1 MGEVVEWD
9 PGLPLV
15 HYPAPVPEL
24 FSEQACLMLRELREQ
39 YLSVVLVP
47 APRPMHA
54 GHKIRVA
61 DNRNPEWYRRLWHEH
76 ERRPRNP
83 RRHKPTSSIKR
94 DLVEEALERLAV
106 VKDLR
111 RRYDTLLRECIY
123 DRLMTGYVD
132 ECFGE
137 IPPAE
142 ELVAILSGA
151 ERLYVADEEEIP
163 A

>member
-61 DNRNPEWYRRLWHEH
+61 DNRNPEWYRRLWHDRQVLLAQFAQH
-76 ERRPRNP
+76 Q
-83 RRHKPTSSIKR
+83 KACSLKSSG
-94 DLVEEALERLAV
+94 
-106 VKDLR
+106 
-111 RRYDTLLRECIY
+111 
-123 DRLMTGYVD
+123 TGA
-132 ECFGE
+132 G
-137 IPPAE
+137 
-142 ELVAILSGA
+142 
-151 ERLYVADEEEIP
+151 
-163 A
+163 